1 MHMRMHMSH
10 VLHMHTHMHM
20 PCTCAC
26 TYMHMHMCM
35 CMYVHVHVRPPPQ
48 VIFNVIGYS
57 KTKSLYRDGMAPV
70 VSTSARPH
78 CAVLTAPS

>member
-1 MHMRMHMSH
+1 
-10 VLHMHTHMHM
+10 
-20 PCTCAC
+20 
-26 TYMHMHMCM
+26 
-35 CMYVHVHVRPPPQ
+35 MYVHVHVRPPPQ

>member
-1 MHMRMHMSH
+1 MHM
-10 VLHMHTHMHM
+10 
-20 PCTCAC
+20 C
-26 TYMHMHMCM
+26 MHMCM